1 VDFSLD
7 PDELELRDELRVW
20 LANNPPGMGPQGDQ
34 ASFEFRRNWQRRMFE
49 AGWIGISWP
58 VEFGGRG
65 ASRVQQAIV
74 TEELARIRA
83 PRIANTIAIEMGG
96 PTILAHGSEDQKAR
110 LLKPIL
116 SAEEIWCQAFS
127 EPGAGSDLAALKTR
141 ARRVSGGFAVSGQK
155 VWTSL
160 AKEAK
165 WCMLLART
173 DPDAKGHRGLTFFVM
188 DMEQD
193 GIEARP
199 IVQITGESE
208 FNELFLD
215 EVFIPSEHVLGE
227 VGGGWTVAL
236 TTLMNERAGIAL
248 GSQVDLRVTLDEL
261 TELVAVRGL
270 DQDALIQDRLG
281 GLYASSEALRLLTY
295 RGLSE
300 IERDKRAGPRGSL
313 AKLQWA
319 EVNQAVTELAMDV
332 CGAEGLDPESIWSY
346 RFLRARAN
354 TIEGGTTEV
363 MQNIIAE
370 RVLGLPRYR

>member
-1 VDFSLD
+1 MNA
-7 PDELELRDELRVW
+7 DELELRDELRAW
-20 LANNPPGMGPQGDQ
+20 LADNPPGVAPQGDQ
-34 ASFEFRRNWQRRMFE
+34 ASFEFRRNWQRRMFD
-49 AGWIGISWP
+49 AGWVGISWP

-65 ASRVQQAIV
+65 ASLAHQAIV

-83 PRIANTIAIEMGG
+83 PRVANTIAIEMGG
-96 PTILAHGSEDQKAR
+96 PTILAHGTEAQKAR
-110 LLKPIL
+110 LLRPIL

-141 ARRVSGGFAVSGQK
+141 ARPVDGGFAVTGQK

-173 DPDAKGHRGLTFFVM
+173 DPDTKGHRGLTFFAM

-215 EVFIPSEHVLGE
+215 DVFIPSEHVLGD

-236 TTLMNERAGIAL
+236 TTLMHERAGIAL

-261 TELVAVRGL
+261 TELVSVRGL
-270 DQDALIQDRLG
+270 DQDALLQDRLG
-281 GLYASSEALRLLTY
+281 GLYASAEALRLLTY
-295 RGLSE
+295 RGLGE

-332 CGAEGLDPESIWSY
+332 CGADGLDPDSIWSY

>member
-1 VDFSLD
+1 
-7 PDELELRDELRVW
+7 
-20 LANNPPGMGPQGDQ
+20 
-34 ASFEFRRNWQRRMFE
+34 
-49 AGWIGISWP
+49 
-58 VEFGGRG
+58 
-65 ASRVQQAIV
+65 
-74 TEELARIRA
+74 
-83 PRIANTIAIEMGG
+83 
-96 PTILAHGSEDQKAR
+96 
-110 LLKPIL
+110 
-116 SAEEIWCQAFS
+116 
-127 EPGAGSDLAALKTR
+127 
-141 ARRVSGGFAVSGQK
+141 
-155 VWTSL
+155 
-160 AKEAK
+160 
-165 WCMLLART
+165 
-173 DPDAKGHRGLTFFVM
+173 
-188 DMEQD
+188 
-193 GIEARP
+193 
-199 IVQITGESE
+199 VQITGESE